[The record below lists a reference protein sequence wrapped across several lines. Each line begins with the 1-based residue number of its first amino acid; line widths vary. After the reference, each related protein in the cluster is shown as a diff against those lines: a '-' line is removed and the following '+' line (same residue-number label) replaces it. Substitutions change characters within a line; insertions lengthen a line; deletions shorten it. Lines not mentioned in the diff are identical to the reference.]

1 MRSHAPS
8 IHLASSSR
16 CQRGKQRARPDGE
29 GAARQRLDA
38 ARHAGAGQITRGEGL
53 QDQQVQRDVDD
64 NVVMDDKRQDR
75 VARMTVRRYSSSRAA
90 DADDLAYWRQMSD
103 AERVLQTW
111 RLSVELWRLKGELP
125 DEPGLCRSVAR
136 VHRR

>member
-1 MRSHAPS
+1 
-8 IHLASSSR
+8 
-16 CQRGKQRARPDGE
+16 
-29 GAARQRLDA
+29 
-38 ARHAGAGQITRGEGL
+38 
-53 QDQQVQRDVDD
+53 
-64 NVVMDDKRQDR
+64 MDDRRQDR
-75 VARMTVRRYSSSRAA
+75 VTRMTVRRYPSSRAA

>member
-1 MRSHAPS
+1 MRHNDLMNEQQPARARRMT
-8 IHLASSSR
+8 IRRYASSR
-16 CQRGKQRARPDGE
+16 E
-29 GAARQRLDA
+29 
-38 ARHAGAGQITRGEGL
+38 
-53 QDQQVQRDVDD
+53 
-64 NVVMDDKRQDR
+64 
-75 VARMTVRRYSSSRAA
+75 A

-125 DEPGLCRSVAR
+125 DEPGLCRSVAH

>member
-1 MRSHAPS
+1 
-8 IHLASSSR
+8 
-16 CQRGKQRARPDGE
+16 
-29 GAARQRLDA
+29 
-38 ARHAGAGQITRGEGL
+38 
-53 QDQQVQRDVDD
+53 VDD